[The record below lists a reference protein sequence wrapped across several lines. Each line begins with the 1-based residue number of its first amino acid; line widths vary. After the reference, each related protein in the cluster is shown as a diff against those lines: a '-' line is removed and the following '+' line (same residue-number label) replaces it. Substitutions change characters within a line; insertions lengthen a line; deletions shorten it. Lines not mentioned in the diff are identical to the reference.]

1 MLGVAM
7 IAGGSAAALGACG
20 SDDSSTFV
28 TDGGSS
34 SDAVGDVDHSLDG
47 LTSITISPINAVVE
61 ATPTKGGTQVYTV
74 TGHFSGAADQDITAK
89 ALFGLAD
96 SSVGGFSGSTFGS
109 TTQHGGKTTVSVSAG
124 DQTTSTSVTV
134 HFTAS
139 VNGPDNGTPLP
150 ADPSK
155 SFSGTAT
162 PARAPKL
169 AYPNDRTMLPPNLA
183 LLDVH
188 WEPGASNTLFQLSF
202 ESATTDVSVYL
213 RCTKPAAAP
222 QPQPINNG
230 CIFPLDS
237 ASYQYI
243 AASNRG
249 GDPVT
254 VRVRASDD
262 AATGFGE
269 SATAAVSFAQ
279 TDVQGGLYYWTT
291 TSESI
296 MRFDFGNP
304 TKAPEVFLAAANVT
318 DPNPKNGGSCVGCH
332 AISRDGTK
340 IVASLDGE
348 TAGWQIFDNNLNKS
362 LTGPITGDTVNSVQ
376 FASFNP
382 AGDRFVSVADG
393 DDPTTK
399 TLFMN
404 DGTTGARV
412 AAESIVEPYLV
423 DHPDWSPDGN
433 KIAFSHPTS
442 LAGGVKQT
450 PYQSGIDLITK
461 SGATWSAS
469 TPLVAAL
476 AGKNRFNPNFS
487 PYSNVLIFTESTCKN
502 GTTNDDSC
510 DADSDPTARTWAV
523 MASGGTPFELAN
535 ANAAGVE
542 DTVADTSDT
551 FPRFSPFVEPQ
562 GAGKILWVTVAS
574 SRNAGLLVPPGS
586 GDRHGRWLWM
596 FAIDQ
601 AKLAAGQDGSYAAF
615 YLPFQDLT
623 TSNHIGQWTTKVV
636 GSPPPR

>member
-1 MLGVAM
+1 
-7 IAGGSAAALGACG
+7 
-20 SDDSSTFV
+20 
-28 TDGGSS
+28 
-34 SDAVGDVDHSLDG
+34 
-47 LTSITISPINAVVE
+47 
-61 ATPTKGGTQVYTV
+61 
-74 TGHFSGAADQDITAK
+74 
-89 ALFGLAD
+89 
-96 SSVGGFSGSTFGS
+96 
-109 TTQHGGKTTVSVSAG
+109 
-124 DQTTSTSVTV
+124 
-134 HFTAS
+134 
-139 VNGPDNGTPLP
+139 
-150 ADPSK
+150 
-155 SFSGTAT
+155 
-162 PARAPKL
+162 
-169 AYPNDRTMLPPNLA
+169 
-183 LLDVH
+183 
-188 WEPGASNTLFQLSF
+188 
-202 ESATTDVSVYL
+202 
-213 RCTKPAAAP
+213 CTKPDAA
-222 QPQPINNG
+222 QPQPINSG

-237 ASYQYI
+237 VSYGYI
-243 AASNRG
+243 ADSNRG

-254 VRVRASDD
+254 FRVRASDD
-262 AATGFGE
+262 AASGFGE

-332 AISRDGTK
+332 SISRDGTK

-348 TAGWQIFDNNLNKS
+348 TAGWQIYDNNLAKT

-382 AGDRFVSVADG
+382 SGDRFVSVADG
-393 DDPTTK
+393 DDAAQK

-412 AAESIVEPYLV
+412 AAEAIVESYIV

-433 KIAFSHPTS
+433 KIAFSHATS
-442 LAGGVKQT
+442 LAGNVKQT
-450 PYQSGIDLITK
+450 PYQSGIDVITK
-461 SGATWSAS
+461 AGTTWSAS
-469 TPLVAAL
+469 VPLVAAL

-487 PYSNVLIFTESTCKN
+487 PDSSVLIFTESTCKTA
-502 GTTNDDSC
+502 GTNDDSC
-510 DADSDPTARTWAV
+510 DADADPTARTWAV
-523 MASGGTPFELAN
+523 LASGGAPFELAN

-542 DTVADTSDT
+542 DTGPDTSDT
-551 FPRFSPFVEPQ
+551 FPRFSPFVQPQ